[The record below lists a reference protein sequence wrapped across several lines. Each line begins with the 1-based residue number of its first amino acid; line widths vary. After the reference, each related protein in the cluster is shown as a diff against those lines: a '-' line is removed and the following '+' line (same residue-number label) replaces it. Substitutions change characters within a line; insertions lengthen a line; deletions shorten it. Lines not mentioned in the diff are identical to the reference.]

1 MALKAFTNEADPVIN
16 MIEQDLPANSGGP
29 AASDERRS
37 RLESA
42 AIAAVSAR
50 RRREFDAARARL
62 REQAIRD
69 DAATLQKAETRSP
82 SGTPANM
89 DLTSAPLDQPPERVR
104 KRYLRAGNQYFLKDA
119 PYQLAFEDL
128 GLYLVTEHNRPDV
141 VESMIDM
148 VHAKSWRRIRVS
160 GHEMFRSEVWLQGTL
175 LGIEVSGY
183 EPKEADLARLT
194 DARQARLDNRIA
206 VVEQVGVP
214 TTASASGR
222 ADNPAMVSNAPRVD
236 VGENRNGDSSAPS
249 APSASSVRASAS
261 EPPIPE
267 GSRGVANDE
276 ADIPRRYVG
285 ELLEHGDAPYQHN
298 PARSDSYY
306 VVFRDVAGVDQVVW
320 GVDLERAVREA
331 NAKIGQQVTLENL
344 GKRLVTVREP
354 ILNDEGRVIGEE
366 EKAVHRNTWQVEIV
380 QRGHDV
386 AVSQKPDNPQ
396 DDKARS
402 IDSPGAPVDE
412 TEPHGSPDT
421 RHLGSERAFH
431 VAVLTAAMR
440 EQGFSERSVTR
451 VRQHAERMLAAFQ
464 REGIPV
470 PTPKIFDP
478 SVPSGRDRR
487 KHQAPERMPA
497 RELERTPA
505 EPSPSSP
512 SR

>member
-1 MALKAFTNEADPVIN
+1 MALRTSADEADPVIN
-16 MIEQDLPANSGGP
+16 VIEQDLPVNSGGP
-29 AASDERRS
+29 AGSDERLG

-50 RRREFDAARARL
+50 RRREFDSARARL

-69 DAATLQKAETRSP
+69 DATALGQAETRSP
-82 SGTPANM
+82 SGTPADM
-89 DLTSAPLDQPPERVR
+89 DATSVPLDQPPERVR
-104 KRYLRAGNQYFLKDA
+104 KRYLHAGNQYFLKDA

-128 GLYLVTEHNRPDV
+128 GPYLVTEHNRTDV

-160 GHEMFRSEVWLQGTL
+160 GHEIFRSEAWLRGTL

-183 EPKEADLARLT
+183 EPKAADLARLT
-194 DARQARLDNRIA
+194 DARQTRLDNRIE
-206 VVEQVGVP
+206 VVAQVGAP
-214 TTASASGR
+214 TAASAPTL
-222 ADNPAMVSNAPRVD
+222 ADSQAMVSSPSRGD
-236 VGENRNGDSSAPS
+236 VGENRNGDPS
-249 APSASSVRASAS
+249 APAVGASVS

-267 GSRGVANDE
+267 GSRSAANDE

-344 GKRLVTVREP
+344 GKRLVTVRMP
-354 ILNDEGRVIGEE
+354 ILNDEGSVIGEE
-366 EKAVHRNTWQVEIV
+366 EKVAHRNTWQVEIV

-386 AVSQKPDNPQ
+386 AVSKKPDYPQ
-396 DDKARS
+396 DDEARS
-402 IDSPGAPVDE
+402 FNSLGAPVDE
-412 TEPHGSPDT
+412 TELHGSHDV
-421 RHLGSERAFH
+421 RHLGGERALH

-440 EQGFSERSVTR
+440 EQGFSERSITR

-464 REGIPV
+464 HEGIPLPV
-470 PTPKIFDP
+470 PKVFDP
-478 SVPSGRDRR
+478 SVPSGRNRR
-487 KHQAPERMPA
+487 KQQVPERTPS
-497 RELERTPA
+497 RELEPTPA
-505 EPSPSSP
+505 EPSRPSP

>member
-1 MALKAFTNEADPVIN
+1 MALRTSADETDPVIN
-16 MIEQDLPANSGGP
+16 VIEQDLPANGGGP
-29 AASDERRS
+29 AASDERRD
-37 RLESA
+37 RLESTA
-42 AIAAVSAR
+42 LAAVSAR

-69 DAATLQKAETRSP
+69 DASTLRRAETRSP
-82 SGTPANM
+82 SGKPVDM
-89 DLTSAPLDQPPERVR
+89 DLTNVPLDQPPERVR

-128 GLYLVTEHNRPDV
+128 GPYLVTEHNRPDV

-148 VHAKSWRRIRVS
+148 VYAKSWRRIRVS
-160 GHEMFRSEVWLQGTL
+160 GHEMFRSEAWLQGTL

-183 EPKEADLARLT
+183 EPKAADLARLT
-194 DARQARLDNRIA
+194 DARQARLDNRIE
-206 VVEQVGVP
+206 VVAQVGAP
-214 TTASASGR
+214 TAASAPALAESQTMVSSASGV
-222 ADNPAMVSNAPRVD
+222 N

-249 APSASSVRASAS
+249 VRVSVS

-267 GSRGVANDE
+267 GSRSAANDE

-306 VVFRDVAGVDQVVW
+306 VAFRDVAGVDQVVW

-331 NAKIGQQVTLENL
+331 NAKIGQHVTLENL
-344 GKRLVTVREP
+344 GKRLVTVRMP
-354 ILNDEGRVIGEE
+354 ILNDEGSVIGEE
-366 EKAVHRNTWQVEIV
+366 EKVVRRNTWQVEIV

-386 AVSQKPDNPQ
+386 AVSQKPGHPQ
-396 DDKARS
+396 ADEVRS
-402 IDSPGAPVDE
+402 IDSLGAPVAE
-412 TEPHGSPDT
+412 TELHGSHDA
-421 RHLGSERAFH
+421 RHLGGERALH

-440 EQGFSERSVTR
+440 EQGFSERSITR

-464 REGIPV
+464 HEGIPLPV
-470 PTPKIFDP
+470 PKVFDP
-478 SVPSGRDRR
+478 SAPSGRNRR
-487 KHQAPERMPA
+487 KHQVPERTPS
-497 RELERTPA
+497 RELEPTPA
-505 EPSPSSP
+505 EPSRPSP

>member
-1 MALKAFTNEADPVIN
+1 MALRTSPGDADPVIN
-16 MIEQDLPANSGGP
+16 VIEQDLPINSGGP
-29 AASDERRS
+29 ATSDERRS

-69 DAATLQKAETRSP
+69 DATTLQRAETRSP
-82 SGTPANM
+82 SGAPADM
-89 DLTSAPLDQPPERVR
+89 EATSMPLDQPPERVR

-128 GLYLVTEHNRPDV
+128 GPYLVTEHNRPDV

-160 GHEMFRSEVWLQGTL
+160 GHEVFRTEVWLQGTL
-175 LGIEVSGY
+175 LGIEVNGY
-183 EPKEADLARLT
+183 EPKAADLARLA

-206 VVEQVGVP
+206 VVEQVGAP
-214 TTASASGR
+214 TATSAPAR
-222 ADNPAMVSNAPRVD
+222 ADNPAMVSSAPRVD
-236 VGENRNGDSSAPS
+236 VGSNGDPNSPS
-249 APSASSVRASAS
+249 TSVRVSAS

-267 GSRGVANDE
+267 GSQSAANDE
-276 ADIPRRYVG
+276 ADLPRRYVG
-285 ELLEHGDAPYQHN
+285 ELREHGGAPYQHN

-331 NAKIGQQVTLENL
+331 NAEIGQQVTLENL
-344 GKRLVTVREP
+344 GKRLVTVRMP
-354 ILNDEGRVIGEE
+354 ILNEEGRVIGEE
-366 EKAVHRNTWQVEIV
+366 EKAVHRNTWQVEV
-380 QRGHDV
+380 MQRGHDV
-386 AVSQKPDNPQ
+386 AVAQKPDHPQ
-396 DDKARS
+396 DGHARS
-402 IDSPGAPVDE
+402 TDSLGAPVDE
-412 TEPHGSPDT
+412 AELHGNHDA
-421 RHLGSERAFH
+421 RHLGSERALH

-451 VRQHAERMLAAFQ
+451 VRQHAERMLEAFQ
-464 REGIPV
+464 REGVPV
-470 PTPKIFDP
+470 PTPKVFDP
-478 SVPSGRDRR
+478 NAPSGRDRR
-487 KHQAPERMPA
+487 KHHAPERTPA
-497 RELERTPA
+497 RGIERTPA

>member
-1 MALKAFTNEADPVIN
+1 MALRTSADEAEPVIN
-16 MIEQDLPANSGGP
+16 VIEQDLPSNSGGP

-62 REQAIRD
+62 RERAIRD
-69 DAATLQKAETRSP
+69 DATTPQKAEARSP
-82 SGTPANM
+82 SGTPADMDATNM
-89 DLTSAPLDQPPERVR
+89 PLDQPPERVR
-104 KRYLRAGNQYFLKDA
+104 KRYLRAGTQYFLKDA

-128 GLYLVTEHNRPDV
+128 GPYLVTEHNRPDV

-160 GHEMFRSEVWLQGTL
+160 GHEVFRSEAWLQGTL

-183 EPKEADLARLT
+183 EPKAADLARLT

-206 VVEQVGVP
+206 VVAQVDAP
-214 TTASASGR
+214 TAASAPAR
-222 ADNPAMVSNAPRVD
+222 ADNPAMVSSASRAD
-236 VGENRNGDSSAPS
+236 VGANGDPNSPS
-249 APSASSVRASAS
+249 TSVRVSAS

-267 GSRGVANDE
+267 GSQSTVNDE
-276 ADIPRRYVG
+276 ADFPRRYVG
-285 ELLEHGDAPYQHN
+285 ELREHGGAPYQHN

-306 VVFRDVAGVDQVVW
+306 VVFRDEAGVDQVVW

-331 NAKIGQQVTLENL
+331 NAKIGQQVALENL
-344 GKRLVTVREP
+344 GKRLVTVRTP

-386 AVSQKPDNPQ
+386 AAPQKADYSQNGQTRSTDSLG
-396 DDKARS
+396 AR
-402 IDSPGAPVDE
+402 VDE
-412 TEPHGSPDT
+412 TALHGSHDA
-421 RHLGSERAFH
+421 RHLGSERALH

-440 EQGFSERSVTR
+440 EPGFSERSVTR

-470 PTPKIFDP
+470 PAPKVFDP
-478 SVPSGRDRR
+478 SAPSGRNRR
-487 KHQAPERMPA
+487 KHQAPERTPA
-497 RELERTPA
+497 RELELTPD
-505 EPSPSSP
+505 EPSRSSP

>member
-1 MALKAFTNEADPVIN
+1 MALRNFANEVDPVIN
-16 MIEQDLPANSGGP
+16 VIEQDFPVNSGGL
-29 AASDERRS
+29 AASDDRRG

-50 RRREFDAARARL
+50 RRREFDVARARL

-69 DAATLQKAETRSP
+69 DAATLQKVETRSP
-82 SGTPANM
+82 SATPADM
-89 DLTSAPLDQPPERVR
+89 DLTSVPLDQPPERVR

-128 GLYLVTEHNRPDV
+128 GPYLVTEHNRPDV

-160 GHEMFRSEVWLQGTL
+160 GHEMFRNEAWLQGTL

-183 EPKEADLARLT
+183 QPKAEDLARLT
-194 DARQARLDNRIA
+194 DARHARLDNRIA
-206 VVEQVGVP
+206 VVAQVGAP
-214 TTASASGR
+214 TAASAPAR
-222 ADNPAMVSNAPRVD
+222 ADNPAMVSSAPRVD
-236 VGENRNGDSSAPS
+236 VGTNGDPNSPS
-249 APSASSVRASAS
+249 TSVRELAS

-267 GSRGVANDE
+267 GSQSAANDE
-276 ADIPRRYVG
+276 ADLPRRYVG
-285 ELLEHGDAPYQHN
+285 ELCEHGGAPYQHN

-306 VVFRDVAGVDQVVW
+306 VVFRDEAGVEQVVW

-331 NAKIGQQVTLENL
+331 NAQIGQQVTLENL
-344 GKRLVTVREP
+344 GKRLVTVRMP
-354 ILNDEGRVIGEE
+354 ILNDEGRVIGED
-366 EKAVHRNTWQVEIV
+366 EKVVHRNTWQVGIV

-386 AVSQKPDNPQ
+386 VAPQKADYSQNGQTRSTDSLG
-396 DDKARS
+396 AR
-402 IDSPGAPVDE
+402 VDE
-412 TEPHGSPDT
+412 TALYGSHDA
-421 RHLGSERAFH
+421 RHLGSERALH

-470 PTPKIFDP
+470 PAPKVFDP
-478 SVPSGRDRR
+478 SAPSGRNRR
-487 KHQAPERMPA
+487 KHQAPERTPA
-497 RELERTPA
+497 RELELTPD
-505 EPSPSSP
+505 EPSRSSP

>member
-1 MALKAFTNEADPVIN
+1 MALRTSADEADPVIN
-16 MIEQDLPANSGGP
+16 VIEQDLPANSGGP

-50 RRREFDAARARL
+50 RRHEFDAARARL
-62 REQAIRD
+62 REQEIGN
-69 DAATLQKAETRSP
+69 DATTLRQAETRSP
-82 SGTPANM
+82 SGTPADM
-89 DLTSAPLDQPPERVR
+89 DLTSVPLDQPPELVR

-128 GLYLVTEHNRPDV
+128 GLYLVTEHNRSDV
-141 VESMIDM
+141 VESMIEM

-160 GHEMFRSEVWLQGTL
+160 GHEVFRSEAWLQGTL
-175 LGIEVSGY
+175 RGIEVSGH
-183 EPKEADLARLT
+183 EPKAADLARLA

-206 VVEQVGVP
+206 VVAQVDAP
-214 TTASASGR
+214 TVASAPAR
-222 ADNPAMVSNAPRVD
+222 ADNPAMVSSAPRFD
-236 VGENRNGDSSAPS
+236 VGANGDPNSPS
-249 APSASSVRASAS
+249 TSDRVSAS

-267 GSRGVANDE
+267 GSRSAANDE
-276 ADIPRRYVG
+276 ADIPRRYIG
-285 ELLEHGDAPYQHN
+285 ELLEHGDAPYQNN

-306 VVFRDVAGVDQVVW
+306 VVFRDEAGVDQVVW

-331 NAKIGQQVTLENL
+331 NAEIGHQVALENL
-344 GKRLVTVREP
+344 GKRLVTVRMP

-366 EKAVHRNTWQVEIV
+366 EKVVHRNTWQVEIV

-386 AVSQKPDNPQ
+386 AVSQKPDKTRGDETQ
-396 DDKARS
+396 SA
-402 IDSPGAPVDE
+402 DSHVTPVDALE
-412 TEPHGSPDT
+412 LRGNHDT
-421 RHLGSERAFH
+421 LDLSSERALH

-464 REGIPV
+464 RERIPV

-478 SVPSGRDRR
+478 SAPSGRDRR
-487 KHQAPERMPA
+487 KHQAPERTPA

>member
-1 MALKAFTNEADPVIN
+1 MALKTSADEADPVIN
-16 MIEQDLPANSGGP
+16 VIEQDLPANSGGP

-42 AIAAVSAR
+42 ALAAVSAR

-69 DAATLQKAETRSP
+69 DATTLRQAETRSP
-82 SGTPANM
+82 SGTPADI
-89 DLTSAPLDQPPERVR
+89 DLTSVPLDQPPERVR

-128 GLYLVTEHNRPDV
+128 GPYLVTEHNRPDV

-148 VHAKSWRRIRVS
+148 VHAKLWRRIRVS
-160 GHEMFRSEVWLQGTL
+160 GHEMFLSEAWLQGTL

-183 EPKEADLARLT
+183 EPKAADLARLT
-194 DARQARLDNRIA
+194 DARQARLDNRIE
-206 VVEQVGVP
+206 VVAQVGAP
-214 TTASASGR
+214 TAASGPAL
-222 ADNPAMVSNAPRVD
+222 ADNQAMVSSASRVD
-236 VGENRNGDSSAPS
+236 VGENRNGDSL
-249 APSASSVRASAS
+249 ASSVRASVS

-267 GSRGVANDE
+267 GSRSAANDE
-276 ADIPRRYVG
+276 ADLPRRYVG

-306 VVFRDVAGVDQVVW
+306 VVFRDVAGVDRVVW

-331 NAKIGQQVTLENL
+331 NAQIGQKVTLENL
-344 GKRLVTVREP
+344 GKRLVTVRIP

-386 AVSQKPDNPQ
+386 AVSQKPDYPQ
-396 DDKARS
+396 DDEVRS
-402 IDSPGAPVDE
+402 IDSLGAPVDE
-412 TEPHGSPDT
+412 TDLHCSHDA
-421 RHLGSERAFH
+421 RHLGSERALH

-470 PTPKIFDP
+470 PAPKVFDP
-478 SVPSGRDRR
+478 SAPSGRNRR
-487 KHQAPERMPA
+487 NHQAPERTLG
-497 RELERTPA
+497 REIERTPA
-505 EPSPSSP
+505 EPSRSSP